1 MWSNAGILVVRIG
14 VPEATVL
21 NKGSRMDAVD
31 DSHVRQFQVGTAR
44 ACITPDVG
52 MPYLG
57 YGWDR
62 QDPFLGVH
70 DDLWAKALVIDD
82 GEREAALIA
91 CDMIGFP
98 PAAFAAAV
106 REQVALHTTIPGDHV
121 MLSASHTHSSHASI
135 DLSTLDLDWPWVQD
149 LARSLA
155 GAAIAAWQQ
164 RQPASIKI
172 KSGEIHGIS
181 ENRRVIRSDGKVYRN
196 WDRSAP
202 SEEVRRGPID
212 PEVGVLLAQRP
223 DGTPLAVLSNF
234 TAHPI
239 CAMSQPLV
247 SADYPGFAM
256 TAVEAVLGPGVT
268 ALFTQGACGDV
279 NPPVVRRNV
288 RDAREVGLQLGG
300 EVLRAAASLLPDEV
314 PAADCRVRV
323 ATKHVTWDYRT
334 DLMPKDEAER
344 TYAAAKAQVEHLERS
359 GAPAAAVRAETNK
372 HRVALEQYELT
383 RNDARQE
390 EGEIQVLAIGDC
402 AWVGVPGE
410 LFCQIGLDIKKKSPF
425 THTYI
430 VGYANCYQGYFPTP
444 IAYTEGGYEVNLGR
458 WSRFTAA
465 AGESVQETALDLLR
479 SIG

>member
-1 MWSNAGILVVRIG
+1 MPGDTG
-14 VPEATVL
+14 
-21 NKGSRMDAVD
+21 NK
-31 DSHVRQFQVGTAR
+31 HFQVGTAR
-44 ACITPDVG
+44 VCITPDVG

-82 GEREAALIA
+82 DERTAALIA

-98 PAAFAAAV
+98 PAAFAASV
-106 REQVALHTTIPGDHV
+106 REQVALHTDVPGGHV

-135 DLSTLDLDWPWVQD
+135 DLSTLDLDWPWVRE
-149 LARSLA
+149 LAQSLA

-164 RQPASIKI
+164 RQPAVVKVG
-172 KSGEIHGIS
+172 SGEIHGIS
-181 ENRRVIRSDGKVYRN
+181 ENRRVFRSDGRVYRN
-196 WDRSAP
+196 WDNAAP
-202 SEEVRRGPID
+202 GKVVRRGPID

-223 DGTPLAVLSNF
+223 DGAPLAVLCNF

-239 CAMSQPLV
+239 CAMSQSLV
-247 SADYPGFAM
+247 SADFPGFAM
-256 TAVEAVLGPGVT
+256 AAVEAALGPGVT

-279 NPPVVRRNV
+279 NPPVVRRNT

-300 EVLRAAASLLPDEV
+300 EVLRVAASLLPDDV
-314 PAADCRVRV
+314 PAARCRAQVDSRRV
-323 ATKHVTWDYRT
+323 QWAYRT
-334 DLMPKDEAER
+334 DLPSRPDSDSA
-344 TYAAAKAQVEHLERS
+344 YASVKAQVEQLES
-359 GAPAAAVRAETNK
+359 NGAAAADVRAEINRR
-372 HRVALEQYELT
+372 RVVLEQYELT

-390 EGEIQVLAIGDC
+390 EGEIQVMAIGDS

-410 LFCQIGLDIKKKSPF
+410 LFCRIGLDIKKQSPF
-425 THTYI
+425 ARTYI

-444 IAYTEGGYEVNLGR
+444 IAYEEGGYEVNMGR

-465 AGESVQETALDLLR
+465 AGESVQETALELLNSLYLR
-479 SIG
+479 P

>member
-1 MWSNAGILVVRIG
+1 MGA
-14 VPEATVL
+14 A
-21 NKGSRMDAVD
+21 D
-31 DSHVRQFQVGTAR
+31 DSRKHFFQVGTAR
-44 ACITPDVG
+44 VCITPDVG

-62 QDPFLGVH
+62 QDPFLGVN
-70 DDLWAKALVIDD
+70 DDLWAKALVVDD
-82 GEREAALIA
+82 GERAAALIA

-106 REQVALHTTIPGDHV
+106 RERVATHTKIPAANV

-135 DLSTLDLDWPWVQD
+135 DLSTLDLEWPWVQN
-149 LARSLA
+149 LAKSLA
-155 GAAIAAWQQ
+155 GVAITAWQQ
-164 RQPASIKI
+164 RQPASIKT

-181 ENRRVIRSDGKVYRN
+181 ENRRVIRSDAKVYRN
-196 WDRSAP
+196 WDRTAP
-202 SEEVRRGPID
+202 GAEVRRGPID

-223 DGTPLAVLSNF
+223 DGSPLAVLSNF

-247 SADYPGFAM
+247 SADFTGLAM
-256 TAVEAVLGPGVT
+256 TAVEAALGPGVT

-279 NPPVVRRNV
+279 NPPVVRRNT

-300 EVLRAAASLLPDEV
+300 EVLRAAAALLPDEV
-314 PAADCRVRV
+314 PAANCRVRV
-323 ATKHVTWDYRT
+323 ATKHVIWDYRT
-334 DLMPKDEAER
+334 DLMPKDEAAR
-344 TYAAAKAQVEHLERS
+344 AYAAATKKIDNLKRD
-359 GAPAAAVRAETNK
+359 GASAAAVRAEANR
-372 HRVALEQYELT
+372 HRDALENYMLT
-383 RNDARQE
+383 RNDARRE
-390 EGEIQVLAIGDC
+390 EGEIQVLAIGDS

-410 LFCQIGLDIKKKSPF
+410 LFCQIGLDIKEQSPF

-465 AGESVQETALDLLR
+465 AGESVQETALELLNTLYPR
-479 SIG
+479 S

>member
-1 MWSNAGILVVRIG
+1 MSMPMN
-14 VPEATVL
+14 
-21 NKGSRMDAVD
+21 SRKRYF
-31 DSHVRQFQVGTAR
+31 HVGTAR
-44 ACITPDVG
+44 VCITPDVG

-62 QDPFLGVH
+62 QDPFLGVN

-82 GEREAALIA
+82 GERAAALIA

-98 PAAFAAAV
+98 PAPFAASV
-106 REQVALHTTIPGDHV
+106 REQVAIHTSIPGEHV

-135 DLSTLDLDWPWVQD
+135 DLSTLELEWPWVQE
-149 LARSLA
+149 LIGSLA

-164 RQPASIKI
+164 RQPAMIKVT
-172 KSGEIHGIS
+172 SGEIHGIS
-181 ENRRVIRSDGKVYRN
+181 ENRRVFRSDGKVYRN
-196 WDRSAP
+196 WDRTVPGA
-202 SEEVRRGPID
+202 EVRRGPID

-223 DGTPLAVLSNF
+223 DGSPLAVLSNF

-247 SADYPGFAM
+247 SADFTGLAM
-256 TAVEAVLGPGVT
+256 TAVEDALGPGVT

-288 RDAREVGLQLGG
+288 RDAREVGLELGG

-314 PAADCRVRV
+314 PATDCRVRV
-323 ATKHVTWDYRT
+323 ATKHVTWEYRM
-334 DLMPKDEAER
+334 DLMPKDAAAR
-344 TYAAAKAQVEHLERS
+344 AYAAATEKIESLKRG
-359 GAPAAAVRAETNK
+359 GASAAAVRAEANR
-372 HRVALEQYELT
+372 HRDALENYMLT
-383 RNDARQE
+383 RNDARRE
-390 EGEIQVLAIGDC
+390 EGEIQVLAIGDS

-410 LFCQIGLDIKKKSPF
+410 LFCQIGLDIKKQSPVA
-425 THTYI
+425 HTYI

-444 IAYTEGGYEVNLGR
+444 IAYTEGGYEVNVGR

-465 AGESVQETALDLLR
+465 AGVSIEETALELLR
-479 SIG
+479 AVV

>member
-1 MWSNAGILVVRIG
+1 
-14 VPEATVL
+14 
-21 NKGSRMDAVD
+21 MDATSD
-31 DSHVRQFQVGTAR
+31 GRGPYFQVGTAR
-44 ACITPDVG
+44 ARITPAVG

-82 GEREAALIA
+82 GERTAALIA

-98 PAAFAAAV
+98 SAPFAAAV
-106 REQVALHTTIPGDHV
+106 RELVAAHTAIPGENV

-135 DLSTLDLDWPWVQD
+135 DLSTLDLEWPWVRELMQ
-149 LARSLA
+149 SLA
-155 GAAIAAWQQ
+155 GAAIGAWQQ
-164 RQPASIKI
+164 RQPAVIKVT
-172 KSGEIHGIS
+172 SGEIHGIS

-196 WDRSAP
+196 WDRSGP
-202 SEEVRRGPID
+202 GEVVRRGPID

-223 DGTPLAVLSNF
+223 DRAPLAVLCNF

-247 SADYPGFAM
+247 SADYPGYAM
-256 TAVEAVLGPGVT
+256 AAVEAALGPGVT

-279 NPPVVRRNV
+279 NPPLVRRNV

-300 EVLRAAASLLPDEV
+300 EALRAAASLLPDEAPTV
-314 PAADCRVRV
+314 DCRVRV
-323 ATKHVTWDYRT
+323 ASKRVTWDYRA
-334 DLMPKDEAER
+334 DLPANDEAER
-344 TYAAAKAQVEHLERS
+344 AYAAARAAVERLERDV
-359 GAPAAAVRAETNK
+359 APVAAVRREINR
-372 HRVALEQYELT
+372 HRLALDQYELT
-383 RNDARQE
+383 RNLARQE
-390 EGEIQVLAIGDC
+390 EGEIQVLAIGES

-410 LFCQIGLDIKKKSPF
+410 LFCQIGLDIKEQSPF
-425 THTYI
+425 AHTYI

-444 IAYTEGGYEVNLGR
+444 QAYTEGGYEVNVGR

-465 AGESVQETALDLLR
+465 AGASVQGTALELLR
-479 SIG
+479 DLR

>member
-1 MWSNAGILVVRIG
+1 MGESDLSPFGNRHNYL
-14 VPEATVL
+14 
-21 NKGSRMDAVD
+21 
-31 DSHVRQFQVGTAR
+31 VGTAR
-44 ACITPDVG
+44 VCITPEIG

-62 QDPFLGVH
+62 QDPFVGVH

-82 GEREAALIA
+82 GEQAAALVA

-106 REQVALHTTIPGDHV
+106 RAQVAAHTSIPGEHV

-164 RQPASIKI
+164 REPAIIKVGA
-172 KSGEIHGIS
+172 GEIHGIA
-181 ENRRVIRSDGKVYRN
+181 ENRRVIHSDGKVYRN
-196 WDRSAP
+196 WDRAAP
-202 SEEVRRGPID
+202 GEVVRRGPID
-212 PEVGVLLAQRP
+212 PDVGVLLAQRP
-223 DGTPLAVLSNF
+223 NGTPLAVLSNF

-239 CAMSQPLV
+239 CAMSQPQV

-256 TAVEAVLGPGVT
+256 AAVEAALGPGVT

-279 NPPVVRRNV
+279 NPPVVRRST

-300 EVLRAAASLLPDEV
+300 EVLRVAASLLPDEV
-314 PAADCRVRV
+314 PAADSHVRI
-323 ATKHVTWDYRT
+323 ATKRVNWTYRT
-334 DLMPKDEAER
+334 DLPANDEADHA
-344 TYAAAKAQVEHLERS
+344 YAAARAQVERVERS
-359 GAPAAAVRAETNK
+359 GASAAEVRREINK
-372 HRVALEQYELT
+372 HRVVLEQYELT
-383 RNDARQE
+383 RNNARRE
-390 EGEIQVLAIGDC
+390 EGEIQVLAIGDS

-410 LFCQIGLDIKKKSPF
+410 LFCQIGLDIKRQSPF
-425 THTYI
+425 ARTFI
-430 VGYANCYQGYFPTP
+430 VGYANSYQGYFPTP
-444 IAYTEGGYEVNLGR
+444 TAYEEGGYEVNVGR

-465 AGESVQETALDLLR
+465 SGASVEETALELLQNIR
-479 SIG
+479 

>member
-1 MWSNAGILVVRIG
+1 
-14 VPEATVL
+14 
-21 NKGSRMDAVD
+21 MDALD
-31 DSHVRQFQVGTAR
+31 DSRERQFQVGTAR
-44 ACITPDVG
+44 VCITPDVG

-82 GEREAALIA
+82 GERTAALIA

-98 PAAFAAAV
+98 PAAFADSV
-106 REQVALHTTIPGDHV
+106 REQVALHTAIPGGHV

-135 DLSTLDLDWPWVQD
+135 DLSTLDLDWPWVRE
-149 LARSLA
+149 LAQSMA

-164 RQPASIKI
+164 KQPAVVKVG
-172 KSGEIHGIS
+172 SGEIHGIS
-181 ENRRVIRSDGKVYRN
+181 ENRRVIRSDGNVYRN
-196 WDRSAP
+196 WDNAAP
-202 SEEVRRGPID
+202 GAVVRRGPID

-223 DGTPLAVLSNF
+223 DGAPLAVLCNF

-239 CAMSQPLV
+239 CAMSQSLV
-247 SADYPGFAM
+247 SADFPGFAM
-256 TAVEAVLGPGVT
+256 AAVEAALGPGVT

-279 NPPVVRRNV
+279 NPPVVRRNT

-300 EVLRAAASLLPDEV
+300 EVLRVAASLLPDDV
-314 PAADCRVRV
+314 PAERC
-323 ATKHVTWDYRT
+323 HVQVDSRCVEWAYRT
-334 DLMPKDEAER
+334 DLPSRPDADSA
-344 TYAAAKAQVEHLERS
+344 YASVKAQVEQLERN
-359 GAPAAAVRAETNK
+359 GAAAGDVRAEINRR
-372 HRVALEQYELT
+372 RVVLEQYELT

-390 EGEIQVLAIGDC
+390 EGEVQVMAIGDS

-410 LFCQIGLDIKKKSPF
+410 LFCRMGLDLKQQSPF
-425 THTYI
+425 ARTYI

-444 IAYTEGGYEVNLGR
+444 IAYEEGGYEVNMGR

-465 AGESVQETALDLLR
+465 AGESVQETALELLNSLYLR
-479 SIG
+479 P